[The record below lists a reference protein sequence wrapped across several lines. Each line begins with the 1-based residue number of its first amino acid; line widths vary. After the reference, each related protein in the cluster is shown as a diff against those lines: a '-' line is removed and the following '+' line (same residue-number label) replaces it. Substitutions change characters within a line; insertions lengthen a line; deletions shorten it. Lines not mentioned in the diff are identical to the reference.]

1 VLDRLRSIVGDKGL
15 LSDPTDMAPWLS
27 DWRQRRTGRA
37 IAVVSPAT
45 TAETAAVV
53 GLCDKEDQPIFPVG
67 GNTGLCFGAVPESD
81 RPDKTGIVISTRR
94 MNKIRAIDRATGLA
108 TVDAGVVLSAL
119 HEAATAINRQFPL
132 YLGSEGSAQI
142 GGLISTNAGGTG
154 VLRYGPM
161 RDLVAGLEVVL
172 ADGRVLS
179 DLIGLRKD
187 NTGYMLRH
195 LFVGAEGT
203 LGVITG
209 ATLKLYPRM
218 SNGAHAWVS
227 VPDPTAAV
235 ELLAA
240 FQDRAGSYIQAFE
253 LISAS
258 QFELVKRHIDRVRF
272 PFTDIP
278 AWSVMIEL
286 GSEDSTTAL
295 NAILETTLGG
305 FLERGAVLDAAIA
318 ASEQQAAEFWHA
330 RHSVS
335 EANKK
340 EGIGIVHDVAI
351 RTSDV
356 ASFIAD
362 ADKVAAA
369 RYPQAVTEV
378 VCHLGDGNVHYILMF
393 SRDFWNTLKEP
404 EAFALEVEQTIHD
417 VAAKYSGTFSAEH
430 GVGRKLTEELR
441 RLADPLRY
449 ELMGRV
455 KQMFD
460 PKGLM
465 NPGVLLA
472 HPARR
477 APGLMPVEPSLKSVP
492 TKGSF
497 Q

>member
-1 VLDRLRSIVGDKGL
+1 MLERLRTIVGDKGL
-15 LSDPTDMAPWLS
+15 LSDPADMAPWLS
-27 DWRQRRTGRA
+27 DWRGRRTGQA
-37 IAVVSPAT
+37 IAVVSPANI
-45 TAETAAVV
+45 AEAAAVV
-53 GLCDKEDQPIFPVG
+53 ALCAKHEQPIFPVG

-81 RPDKTGIVISTRR
+81 RPDKRGIVISMRR

-108 TVDAGVVLSAL
+108 TVDAGVVLSEL
-119 HEAATAINRQFPL
+119 HNAATDINRQFPL

-161 RDLVAGLEVVL
+161 RDLVAGLEVIL

-179 DLIGLRKD
+179 DLVGLRKD

-195 LFVGAEGT
+195 LFIGAEGT
-203 LGVITG
+203 LGLITG

-218 SNGAHAWVS
+218 SNAAHAWVS
-227 VPDPTAAV
+227 VPDSAAAV
-235 ELLAA
+235 TLLAA

-253 LISAS
+253 LVSAS
-258 QFELVKRHIDRVRF
+258 QFEFVKRHIDRVRF
-272 PFTDIP
+272 PFSDIP
-278 AWSVMIEL
+278 LWSVLIEL
-286 GSEDSTTAL
+286 GSEDSSTAL
-295 NAILETTLGG
+295 NDILEKTLGE
-305 FLERGAVLDAAIA
+305 FLEKGTVLDAAIA
-318 ASEQQAAEFWHA
+318 ASEQQAADFWHV

-340 EGIGIVHDVAI
+340 EGIGIVHDVAV

-356 ASFIAD
+356 AAFIAD
-362 ADKVAAA
+362 ADKVAATH
-369 RYPQAVTEV
+369 YPQAVTAV

-393 SRDFWNTLKEP
+393 QREFWNALEDP
-404 EAFALEVEQTIHD
+404 DAFALEVEQAVHD

-430 GVGRKLTEELR
+430 GVGRKLTEELQ

-455 KQMFD
+455 KQMLD

-472 HPARR
+472 RPAGK
-477 APGLMPVEPSLKSVP
+477 APHLMPVASSLK
-492 TKGSF
+492 
-497 Q
+497 

>member
-1 VLDRLRSIVGDKGL
+1 MLDRLRDIVGEKGL
-15 LSDPTDMAPWLS
+15 LSDPAEMAPWLS

-37 IAVVSPAT
+37 IAVVSPST

-53 GLCDKEDQPIFPVG
+53 ALCNEQDQPIFPVG
-67 GNTGLCFGAVPESD
+67 GNTGLCFGAVPESN
-81 RPDKTGIVISTRR
+81 RADKPGIVISTRR

-108 TVDAGVVLSAL
+108 TVDAGVVLGEL
-119 HEAATAINRQFPL
+119 HGAATAINRQFPL

-179 DLIGLRKD
+179 DLTGLRKD
-187 NTGYMLRH
+187 NTGYMLRQ

-218 SNGAHAWVS
+218 SNAAHAWVS
-227 VPDPTAAV
+227 VPDPAAAV
-235 ELLAA
+235 DLLAA

-253 LISAS
+253 LVSAS
-258 QFELVKRHIDRVRF
+258 QFELVKRHIERARF
-272 PFTDIP
+272 PFADIP
-278 AWSVMIEL
+278 RWSVLIEL
-286 GSEDSTTAL
+286 GSEDATTAL
-295 NAILETTLGG
+295 GDILESTLGD
-305 FLERGAVLDAAIA
+305 FLERGGVVDAAIA
-318 ASEQQAAEFWHA
+318 ASEQQAADFWQV

-340 EGIGIVHDVAI
+340 EGIGIVLDVAV

-356 ASFIAD
+356 AAFIAE
-362 ADKVAAA
+362 ADKIAAE

-393 SRDFWNTLKEP
+393 SREFWATLKDAET
-404 EAFALEVEQTIHD
+404 FALQIERDVHD
-417 VAAKYSGTFSAEH
+417 VAARHSGTFSAEH
-430 GVGRKLTEELR
+430 GVGRKLTEELQ

-449 ELMGRV
+449 ELMCRV
-455 KQMFD
+455 KHMFD

-465 NPGVLLA
+465 NPDVLLA
-472 HPARR
+472 RQ
-477 APGLMPVEPSLKSVP
+477 SI
-492 TKGSF
+492 GSPH
-497 Q
+497 

>member
-1 VLDRLRSIVGDKGL
+1 MLERLRTIVGDKGL
-15 LSDPTDMAPWLS
+15 ISDPAGMAPWLS
-27 DWRQRRTGRA
+27 DWRQRRSGKA
-37 IAVVSPAT
+37 IAVVAPANT
-45 TAETAAVV
+45 NEASAVV
-53 GLCDKEDQPIFPVG
+53 ALCAAEDQPIFPVG

-81 RPDKTGIVISTRR
+81 RPNKPGVVVSMRR
-94 MNKIRAIDRATGLA
+94 MNQIRAIDRATGLA
-108 TVDAGVVLSAL
+108 TVDAGVVLGDL
-119 HEAATAINRQFPL
+119 QNAATAINRQFPL

-187 NTGYMLRH
+187 NTGYMLRQ
-195 LFVGAEGT
+195 LFIGAEGT
-203 LGVITG
+203 LGLITG

-218 SNGAHAWVS
+218 LNTAHAWIS
-227 VPDPTAAV
+227 VPDPAAAV
-235 ELLAA
+235 ALLTAL
-240 FQDRAGSYIQAFE
+240 QDRAGSYIQAFE
-253 LISAS
+253 LVSAS
-258 QFELVKRHIDRVRF
+258 QFALVKRHIDRVRI
-272 PFTDIP
+272 PFAEIP
-278 AWSVMIEL
+278 AWSVLIEL
-286 GSEDSTTAL
+286 GSEDATTAL
-295 NAILETTLGG
+295 SAILEKTLAE
-305 FLERGAVLDAAIA
+305 FLESGTVLDAVIA
-318 ASEQQAAEFWHA
+318 NSERQAVEFWHV

-340 EGIGIVHDVAI
+340 EGIGVVHDVAI

-356 ASFIAD
+356 AAFIAD
-362 ADKVAAA
+362 SEKVAAA
-369 RYPQAVTEV
+369 RYPQAVTQV

-393 SRDFWNTLKEP
+393 SREFWSTLKDT
-404 EAFALEVEQTIHD
+404 EAFALEVEQSVHD

-455 KQMFD
+455 KQMLD
-460 PKGLM
+460 PNGLM

-472 HPARR
+472 TR
-477 APGLMPVEPSLKSVP
+477 AA
-492 TKGSF
+492 
-497 Q
+497 

>member
-1 VLDRLRSIVGDKGL
+1 VLDRLRNIVGDKGL
-15 LSDPTDMAPWLS
+15 LSNPADMAPWLS
-27 DWRQRRTGRA
+27 DWRGRRTGNA
-37 IAVVSPAT
+37 IAVVSPAS

-53 GLCDKEDQPIFPVG
+53 ALCNEEDQPIFPVG

-81 RPDKTGIVISTRR
+81 RPNKPGIVVSTRR
-94 MNKIRAIDRATGLA
+94 MNNIRAIDRATGLA
-108 TVDAGVVLSAL
+108 TVDAGVILSEL
-119 HEAATAINRQFPL
+119 HEAATTINRQFPL

-154 VLRYGPM
+154 VVRYGPM

-179 DLIGLRKD
+179 DLTGLRKD

-227 VPDPTAAV
+227 VPDPAAAV

-253 LISAS
+253 LVSAS

-272 PFTDIP
+272 PFAEIP
-278 AWSVMIEL
+278 RWSVLIEL

-295 NAILETTLGG
+295 GDILEATLGG

-318 ASEQQAAEFWHA
+318 ASEQQAADFWHV

-340 EGIGIVHDVAI
+340 EGIGIVLDVAV

-356 ASFIAD
+356 AAFIAE

-393 SRDFWNTLKEP
+393 SHEFWAALKDDDAFSLQIERD
-404 EAFALEVEQTIHD
+404 IHD

-430 GVGRKLTEELR
+430 GVGRKLTEELH

-449 ELMGRV
+449 ELMGGV
-455 KQMFD
+455 KRMFD

-472 HPARR
+472 
-477 APGLMPVEPSLKSVP
+477 
-492 TKGSF
+492 KGAA
-497 Q
+497 

>member
-1 VLDRLRSIVGDKGL
+1 MLKRLRTIVGDKGL
-15 LSDPTDMAPWLS
+15 LSNPADMAPWLS
-27 DWRQRRTGRA
+27 DWRQRRTGQA
-37 IAVVSPAT
+37 IAVVSPAS
-45 TAETAAVV
+45 TAEAAAVV
-53 GLCDKEDQPIFPVG
+53 ALCAEEDQPIFPVG
-67 GNTGLCFGAVPESD
+67 GNTGLCYGAVPESN
-81 RPDKTGIVISTRR
+81 RPNKTGVVISMRR

-108 TVDAGVVLSAL
+108 TVDAGVVLGDLHSA
-119 HEAATAINRQFPL
+119 AAEINRQFPL

-179 DLIGLRKD
+179 DLIGLRKN
-187 NTGYMLRH
+187 NTGYILRQ

-203 LGVITG
+203 LGLITA
-209 ATLKLYPRM
+209 ATLRLYPRM
-218 SNGAHAWVS
+218 SNAAHAWVS
-227 VPDPTAAV
+227 VPDPADAV
-235 ELLAA
+235 TLLTA

-253 LISAS
+253 LVSAS
-258 QFELVKRHIDRVRF
+258 QFELVRRHIDRVRI
-272 PFTDIP
+272 PFDEIP
-278 AWSVMIEL
+278 AWSVLIEL
-286 GSEDSTTAL
+286 GSEDQTTAL
-295 NAILETTLGG
+295 NDILEKTLGAFHESG
-305 FLERGAVLDAAIA
+305 GVLDAAIA
-318 ASEQQAAEFWHA
+318 ASEQQAADFWHV

-340 EGIGIVHDVAI
+340 EGVGVVLDIAI

-356 ASFIAD
+356 AAFIAD

-369 RYPQAVTEV
+369 RYAQAVTQV

-393 SRDFWNTLKEP
+393 PHEFWNTLKDP
-404 EAFALEVEQTIHD
+404 EAFALEIEQAFHD

-430 GVGRKLTEELR
+430 GVGRKLTEEMQ
-441 RLADPLRY
+441 RLTDPLRY

-472 HPARR
+472 ATP
-477 APGLMPVEPSLKSVP
+477 P
-492 TKGSF
+492 
-497 Q
+497 

>member
-1 VLDRLRSIVGDKGL
+1 MLDRLRNIVGDKGL
-15 LSDPTDMAPWLS
+15 LSDPSDMAPWLS
-27 DWRQRRTGRA
+27 DWRGRRTGAA
-37 IAVVSPAT
+37 IAVVSPANI
-45 TAETAAVV
+45 AEAAAVV
-53 GLCDKEDQPIFPVG
+53 ALCAKHEQPIFPVG

-81 RPDKTGIVISTRR
+81 RPDKPGIVISMRR

-108 TVDAGVVLSAL
+108 TVDAGVVLGDL
-119 HEAATAINRQFPL
+119 HNAAHDINRQFPL
-132 YLGSEGSAQI
+132 HLGSEGSAQI

-179 DLIGLRKD
+179 DLTGLRKD

-195 LFVGAEGT
+195 LFIGAEGT
-203 LGVITG
+203 LGLITG
-209 ATLKLYPRM
+209 ATLKLFPRM
-218 SNGAHAWVS
+218 SNAAHAWVS
-227 VPDPTAAV
+227 VPDPAAAV
-235 ELLAA
+235 TLLAA

-253 LISAS
+253 LVSAS

-272 PFTDIP
+272 PFSDIP
-278 AWSVMIEL
+278 AWSVLIEL
-286 GSEDSTTAL
+286 GSEDASTAL
-295 NAILETTLGG
+295 NDILEKTLGE
-305 FLERGAVLDAAIA
+305 FLEKGTVLDAAIA
-318 ASEQQAAEFWHA
+318 ASEQQAADFWHV

-340 EGIGIVHDVAI
+340 EGIGIVHDVAV

-356 ASFIAD
+356 AAFIAD

-393 SRDFWNTLKEP
+393 PRAFWNTLEDP
-404 EAFALEVEQTIHD
+404 DAFALDVEQAVHD
-417 VAAKYSGTFSAEH
+417 VAARYSGTFSAEH
-430 GVGRKLTEELR
+430 GVGRKLTEELQ

-455 KQMFD
+455 KQMLD

-465 NPGVLLA
+465 NPGVLLTR
-472 HPARR
+472 PA
-477 APGLMPVEPSLKSVP
+477 GKTQHLMPVASSLK
-492 TKGSF
+492 
-497 Q
+497 

>member
-1 VLDRLRSIVGDKGL
+1 MLDRLRSIVGDKGL
-15 LSDPTDMAPWLS
+15 LSDPADMAPWLS
-27 DWRQRRTGRA
+27 DWRGRRTGKA
-37 IAVVSPAT
+37 IAVVSPANI
-45 TAETAAVV
+45 AEAAAVV
-53 GLCDKEDQPIFPVG
+53 ALCAKEEQPIFPVG

-81 RPDKTGIVISTRR
+81 RPNKPGIVISMRR
-94 MNKIRAIDRATGLA
+94 MNRIRAIDRATGLA
-108 TVDAGVVLSAL
+108 TVDAGVVLAEL
-119 HEAATAINRQFPL
+119 HNAATEINRQFPL

-161 RDLVAGLEVVL
+161 RDLVAGLEVIMP
-172 ADGRVLS
+172 DGRVLS
-179 DLIGLRKD
+179 DLVGLRKD

-195 LFVGAEGT
+195 LFIGAEGT
-203 LGVITG
+203 LGLITG
-209 ATLKLYPRM
+209 ATLKLFPRM
-218 SNGAHAWVS
+218 SNAAHAWVS
-227 VPDPTAAV
+227 VPDPAAAV
-235 ELLAA
+235 TLLAA

-253 LISAS
+253 LVSAS
-258 QFELVKRHIDRVRF
+258 QFEFVKRHIERVRF
-272 PFTDIP
+272 PFATIP
-278 AWSVMIEL
+278 AWSVLIEL
-286 GSEDSTTAL
+286 GSEDASTAL
-295 NAILETTLGG
+295 NDILEKTLGEYLDKG
-305 FLERGAVLDAAIA
+305 TVLDAAVA
-318 ASEQQAAEFWHA
+318 ASEQQAADFWHV

-340 EGIGIVHDVAI
+340 EGIGIVHDVAV

-356 ASFIAD
+356 AAFIAD
-362 ADKVAAA
+362 ADKVAATH
-369 RYPQAVTEV
+369 YPQAVTAV

-393 SRDFWNTLKEP
+393 PRDFWNTLKDP
-404 EAFALEVEQTIHD
+404 ETFALEVEQTVHN
-417 VAAKYSGTFSAEH
+417 VAARYSGTFSAEH
-430 GVGRKLTEELR
+430 GVGRKLTEELQ

-465 NPGVLLA
+465 NPGVLLT

-477 APGLMPVEPSLKSVP
+477 TPRLMPVEPSLNDVS

>member
-1 VLDRLRSIVGDKGL
+1 MLERLRTIVGDKGL
-15 LSDPTDMAPWLS
+15 LSNPADMAPWLS
-27 DWRQRRTGRA
+27 DWRGRRTGHA
-37 IAVVSPAT
+37 IAVVSPANT
-45 TAETAAVV
+45 TEAAAVV
-53 GLCDKEDQPIFPVG
+53 ALCAEEGQPIFPVG

-81 RPDKTGIVISTRR
+81 QLNKPGIVISTRR
-94 MNKIRAIDRATGLA
+94 MNRIRAIDRATGLV
-108 TVDAGVVLSAL
+108 TVDAGVVLGDL
-119 HEAATAINRQFPL
+119 HNAAADINRQFPL

-154 VLRYGPM
+154 VVRYGPM
-161 RDLVAGLEVVL
+161 RDLVAGLEVVM

-179 DLIGLRKD
+179 DLTGLRKD

-195 LFVGAEGT
+195 LFIGAEGT
-203 LGVITG
+203 LGLITG
-209 ATLKLYPRM
+209 ATLKLHPCM
-218 SNGAHAWVS
+218 SNAAHAWVS
-227 VPDPTAAV
+227 VPDPAAAV
-235 ELLAA
+235 TLLAA

-253 LISAS
+253 LVSAS
-258 QFELVKRHIDRVRF
+258 QFEFVKRHIDRVRF
-272 PFTDIP
+272 PFDAIP

-286 GSEDSTTAL
+286 GSEDSSTAL
-295 NAILETTLGG
+295 ADALEKALGEG
-305 FLERGAVLDAAIA
+305 LENGTVLDAAIA
-318 ASEQQAAEFWHA
+318 ASEQQAADFWHV

-340 EGIGIVHDVAI
+340 EGIGIVHDVAV

-356 ASFIAD
+356 AAFIAD

-369 RYPQAVTEV
+369 RYPQAVTAV

-393 SRDFWNTLKEP
+393 PREFWNTLEDP
-404 EAFALEVEQTIHD
+404 DAFALEVEQAVHD

-430 GVGRKLTEELR
+430 GVGRKLAEELQ

-472 HPARR
+472 RPADKT
-477 APGLMPVEPSLKSVP
+477 PHLMPVASSLK
-492 TKGSF
+492 
-497 Q
+497 

>member
-1 VLDRLRSIVGDKGL
+1 MLERLRKIVGDKGL
-15 LSDPTDMAPWLS
+15 LSDSAEMAPWLS
-27 DWRQRRTGRA
+27 DWRQRRTGAA
-37 IAVVSPAT
+37 IAVVSPAN
-45 TAETAAVV
+45 TAEVAAIVA
-53 GLCDKEDQPIFPVG
+53 LCAEQEQPIFPVG
-67 GNTGLCFGAVPESD
+67 GNTGLCYGAVPESD
-81 RPDKTGIVISTRR
+81 QPAKPGIVLSTRR
-94 MNKIRAIDRATGLA
+94 MNSIRAIDRATGLA
-108 TVDAGVVLSAL
+108 TVDAGVVLSEL
-119 HEAATAINRQFPL
+119 HHAASEINRQFPL

-179 DLIGLRKD
+179 DLVGLRKD
-187 NTGYMLRH
+187 NTGYMLRQ

-203 LGVITG
+203 LGIITG
-209 ATLKLYPRM
+209 ATLKLFPRM
-218 SNGAHAWVS
+218 SNAAHAWVS
-227 VPDPTAAV
+227 VPDPAAAV
-235 ELLAA
+235 TLLAA

-253 LISAS
+253 LVSAS
-258 QFELVKRHIDRVRF
+258 QFEFVKRHIERIRF
-272 PFTDIP
+272 PFASIP

-286 GSEDSTTAL
+286 GSEDSSTAL
-295 NAILETTLGG
+295 NDILEKTLGE
-305 FLERGAVLDAAIA
+305 FLEKGTVLDAAIA
-318 ASEQQAAEFWHA
+318 ASEQQAADFWHV

-340 EGIGIVHDVAI
+340 EGIGIVHDVAV

-356 ASFIAD
+356 AAFIAD

-393 SRDFWNTLKEP
+393 SRDFWSTLKDP
-404 EAFALEVEQTIHD
+404 EAFALEVEQAVHD

-430 GVGRKLTEELR
+430 GVGRKLTEELQ

-455 KQMFD
+455 KQLFD

-472 HPARR
+472 REAHRTPL
-477 APGLMPVEPSLKSVP
+477 LMPAEPSLNHVP